1 MSRIIAA
8 TDEEKLSYIDEM
20 AALMTESERKEFCEK
35 SEVLYFDRDEPV
47 YTCGGLSDNFHC
59 LVSGHLRLSYVYPDG
74 RKRIVSLL
82 QPFHIFGLRPYLAR
96 KNFMFET
103 STIDEVILCRI
114 PNADIMK
121 LFFQNRC
128 LAQYMLEQAADT
140 TFGLEQRLLVMMG
153 KHLRGRM
160 AYILLYLKKSVGRFD
175 GRWYIDVDLRR
186 EDLAGMADMTTANAI
201 RTLSAFVSEGLIT
214 LDRRKIIINDVEG
227 LRRISEIE

>member
-1 MSRIIAA
+1 
-8 TDEEKLSYIDEM
+8 M

-47 YTCGGLSDNFHC
+47 YTCGDLSDNFHC

-82 QPFHIFGLRPYLAR
+82 QPFHLFGLRPYLAR
-96 KNFMFET
+96 KNFMFEA
-103 STIDEVILCRI
+103 STIDDVILCRI

-153 KHLRGRM
+153 KHMRGRM

>member
-1 MSRIIAA
+1 
-8 TDEEKLSYIDEM
+8 
-20 AALMTESERKEFCEK
+20 
-35 SEVLYFDRDEPV
+35 
-47 YTCGGLSDNFHC
+47 
-59 LVSGHLRLSYVYPDG
+59 
-74 RKRIVSLL
+74 
-82 QPFHIFGLRPYLAR
+82 
-96 KNFMFET
+96 
-103 STIDEVILCRI
+103 
-114 PNADIMK
+114 
-121 LFFQNRC
+121 
-128 LAQYMLEQAADT
+128 MLEQAADS